1 MYKKPKDTRVR
12 ESHFDPADNEL
23 LGRIKKMPVFDA
35 MDADMLP
42 EVLGRAMVRR
52 YGAGEAIIT
61 EGEADRIVYFLV
73 SGSCAVSVDGTDV
86 NTLSTPGDV
95 FGEMGFI
102 EHKAR
107 SATVTAQTPAT
118 CLALDGAVI
127 ERMKGVETLAAQ
139 ALFHRVFA
147 EILAARVRHANARLL
162 TLENELET
170 LSVQR
175 ITF

>member
-1 MYKKPKDTRVR
+1 VR
-12 ESHFDPADNEL
+12 ESRFDPADKDL
-23 LGRIKKMPVFDA
+23 LDRIRRMPVFDA
-35 MDADMLP
+35 MDTDMLP
-42 EVLGRAMVRR
+42 EVLGRATVRR
-52 YGAGEAIIT
+52 YEAGEAVIT
-61 EGEADRIVYFLV
+61 EGDADRFVYFLV

-86 NTLSTPGDV
+86 NALSAPGDV

-107 SATVTAQTPAT
+107 SATVTAQTPTT
-118 CLALDGAVI
+118 CLTLDGAVI

-147 EILAARVRHANARLL
+147 EILAARIRHANARLL